1 MRTNNKMIA
10 AELEA
15 KISLFVTGSGGSSL
29 LNFCAPLK
37 VMQTL
42 LGYSEKGAA
51 LKGRPHNAHMIFTF
65 TSGIKPTIGLQLN
78 ATKYYLGKSEQ

>member
-10 AELEA
+10 AELET
-15 KISLFVTGSGGSSL
+15 KILLFVTGPGGSSL

-42 LGYSEKGAA
+42 LGYSEEGAA
-51 LKGRPHNAHMIFTF
+51 LKGRP
-65 TSGIKPTIGLQLN
+65 
-78 ATKYYLGKSEQ
+78 LGFSFSSMLSNTTW